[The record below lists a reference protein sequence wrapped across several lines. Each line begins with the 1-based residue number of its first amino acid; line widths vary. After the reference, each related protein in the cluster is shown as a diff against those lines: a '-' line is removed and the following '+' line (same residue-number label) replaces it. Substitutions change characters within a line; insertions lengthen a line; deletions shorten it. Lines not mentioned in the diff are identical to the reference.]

1 METKLMQVFLNV
13 IAIFLLLAFV
23 AIWVLGF
30 YLVVTNPKE
39 PPIFSLLTPSY
50 VGLPVTAGVFVA
62 LVVYCWKSGI
72 FDFCG

>member
-39 PPIFSLLTPSY
+39 TPIFSLLTPKLC
-50 VGLPVTAGVFVA
+50 GIAG
-62 LVVYCWKSGI
+62 YGWG
-72 FDFCG
+72 FCSLGRLLLEIRHF